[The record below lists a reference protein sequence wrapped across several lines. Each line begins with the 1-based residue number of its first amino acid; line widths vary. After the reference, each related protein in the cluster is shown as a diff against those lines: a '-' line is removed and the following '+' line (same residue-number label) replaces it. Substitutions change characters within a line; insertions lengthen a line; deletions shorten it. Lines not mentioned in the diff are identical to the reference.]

1 MLHCGIKCERDDMRF
16 GKKKSKDVKT
26 KPSVENTNKN
36 EEQIVETAVQEEA
49 TKLNDRL
56 VIEENDGN
64 TKKSAKDRE
73 KENKKKEKKDKK
85 ASKV

>member
-1 MLHCGIKCERDDMRF
+1 MRF

-26 KPSVENTNKN
+26 KPSVEDTNKN
-36 EEQIVETAVQEEA
+36 EEQIVETVAQEKT
-49 TKLNDRL
+49 TKLNDQL
-56 VIEENDGN
+56 IIDENDEN

-73 KENKKKEKKDKK
+73 KESKKKEKKDKK